1 MKTGLALA
9 LSLAT
14 VLAVSGCVEV
24 SSDDTSAPV
33 AEEAPTGDSG
43 SNESADSDE
52 SSQEQP
58 AATSDRAGVGQTL
71 TISGVD
77 VTVNSVETSTVDAL
91 SSSPDEEIY
100 LIIDVTVV
108 NNSSDDL
115 ALSSLL
121 SFSLRGSDAYD
132 YSVAIFVDTKGSLDT
147 SVATGDQVRGQIAF
161 DVPNLDHYD
170 FSVQPTFFGDTGV
183 FRILATDIP

>member
-1 MKTGLALA
+1 MKTRLALA

-14 VLAVSGCVEV
+14 VLAVSGCVDV
-24 SSDDTSAPV
+24 SSDGMSTPV
-33 AEEAPTGDSG
+33 AEEATTADTGSSESTDSND
-43 SNESADSDE
+43 SSA
-52 SSQEQP
+52 EQP
-58 AATSDRAGVGQTL
+58 AATNGRAGVGQTL
-71 TISGVD
+71 TISDVD

-91 SSSPDEEIY
+91 SSSPDEDIY
-100 LIIDVTVV
+100 LIIDVTLV

-147 SVATGDQVRGQIAF
+147 SVASGDQVRGQIAF

-170 FSVQPTFFGDTGV
+170 FSVQPTLFGDKGI
-183 FRILATDIP
+183 FRILASDIP